1 MQYPLCLNCLLTT
14 KDWLLLQAVAGVIA
28 DNSYTTAFMV
38 LASVAFVPF
47 ALTWLLAIPLTTG
60 GAIGER

>member
-1 MQYPLCLNCLLTT
+1 MLTT
-14 KDWLLLQAVAGVIA
+14 KHWFLLQAVAGVIA
-28 DNSYTTAFMV
+28 DTSYTTAFIV

-60 GAIGER
+60 DAVGER